1 MKRNKDSQRVN
12 EGDEESP
19 KKRLKMPQLSNE
31 NRPSVRGFNLAAS
44 VLTRDLSPKSGHIS
58 SRSTSMC
65 ENGSKKNA
73 FAR

>member
-1 MKRNKDSQRVN
+1 MKRNKDSQRVH

-31 NRPSVRGFNLAAS
+31 NRPSVRGLNLAAS
-44 VLTRDLSPKSGHIS
+44 VLTRDLSPKPGPTRST
-58 SRSTSMC
+58 STSMC